1 MKTGQACIRS
11 VVCIE
16 AEASIREAARLMRE
30 HHVGD
35 LVILAS
41 GEDRQRPVGIITD
54 RDLTVEV
61 IAMDVDMDSVS
72 AGDLF
77 ASPKLITAGVD
88 DELEETLEMMRR
100 HGIRRVPVVE
110 TDGRLAGILTLDD
123 VVEILTEQLSLVVSV
138 ITRQPGVEARRRA

>member
-30 HHVGD
+30 HHVGN
-35 LVILAS
+35 LVILGS
-41 GEDRQRPVGIITD
+41 GTDRQRPVGIITD

-61 IAMDVDMDSVS
+61 IAMEVDMDSVS

-88 DELEETLEMMRR
+88 EELEQTLEIMRR

-110 TDGRLAGILTLDD
+110 ADGRLAGILALDD
-123 VVEILTEQLSLVVSV
+123 VVEILAEQLSMIVGV
-138 ITRQPGVEARRRA
+138 ISRQPGVEARRRG